1 MRGWMLMGGVFLKGC
16 MRSGGGNG
24 GGNGGGKG
32 AKLGGG
38 VEVEEKN
45 KKG

>member
-16 MRSGGGNG
+16 MRSGGE
-24 GGNGGGKG
+24 NGGGKG